1 MRKLPP
7 RIELVACP
15 DCDLLLNEVPLAR
28 GQRASCPRCGATLYR
43 YVTQSVQRSLA
54 LVIAAAMFLLLA
66 NVYPLL
72 GFELDGRVQNGL
84 LLTGVAELYK
94 GGMLG
99 LAALVLLV
107 SVVAPSIRVL
117 GLLTVLLSVS
127 IGHWSDT
134 LSRLFRA
141 LQHLRSWSMV
151 DVYIL
156 GLLVAVVKLS
166 QLATIV
172 PGVALWS
179 FAALMVTLAAAQ
191 SCLEPRAI
199 WKHAERNQ

>member
-1 MRKLPP
+1 MHNLPP
-7 RIELVACP
+7 RTDRVACP
-15 DCDLLLNEVPLAR
+15 DCDLLLNEIPLAR
-28 GQRASCPRCGATLYR
+28 GQRARCPRCGAILYR
-43 YVTQSVQRSLA
+43 HVSQSVQRSLA
-54 LVIAAAMFLLLA
+54 LVTASALFLVLA

-84 LLTGVAELYK
+84 LLTGVVELYK

-107 SVVAPSIRVL
+107 SIVAPSIRVL
-117 GLLTVLLSVS
+117 GLLAVLLCVS
-127 IGHWSDT
+127 NGHWSRT
-134 LSRLFRA
+134 LSRLFCA
-141 LQHLRSWSMV
+141 LHRLRSWSMV

-156 GLLVAVVKLS
+156 GLLVAIVKLS

-191 SCLEPRAI
+191 MCLEPRAI
-199 WKHAERNQ
+199 WQHAERCQ